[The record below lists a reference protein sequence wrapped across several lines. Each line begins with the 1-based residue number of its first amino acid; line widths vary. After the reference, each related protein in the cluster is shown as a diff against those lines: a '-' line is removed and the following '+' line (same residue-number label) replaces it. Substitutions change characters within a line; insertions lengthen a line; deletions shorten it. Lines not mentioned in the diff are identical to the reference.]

1 MQAAQQAASQE
12 EEEEDTGP
20 LMVEELEQHGVNTS
34 DVTKLKSAGFFTLDR
49 YATTT
54 ARRAIASP
62 TLTLTTRVCF
72 LTSPP
77 ARTAPSAQR
86 LVRADQEPH
95 RDQGHL
101 RGESSEDPSRVQKGT
116 RAPRRFLLSRTT
128 LPYRSLS
135 SPPPPFFLPPL
146 WQILPM
152 GFTTAKDHAI
162 EREQTVFIATG
173 AKELDTL
180 LQGASFVVIRHS
192 SAPPPRSSFPSLPHA
207 PAHVPFLSLS
217 LSLSFL
223 CVCRR
228 HGDGVDHGDLRRVP
242 HRQDADGEFFMLA
255 YD

>member
-116 RAPRRFLLSRTT
+116 RAPRRFSFRAQRCLTAH
-128 LPYRSLS
+128 
-135 SPPPPFFLPPL
+135 SPPPPPVL
-146 WQILPM
+146 
-152 GFTTAKDHAI
+152 
-162 EREQTVFIATG
+162 
-173 AKELDTL
+173 
-180 LQGASFVVIRHS
+180 S
-192 SAPPPRSSFPSLPHA
+192 PSCLADP
-207 PAHVPFLSLS
+207 
-217 LSLSFL
+217 
-223 CVCRR
+223 
-228 HGDGVDHGDLRRVP
+228 
-242 HRQDADGEFFMLA
+242 ADGIHNGEGPRDRA
-255 YD
+255 